1 MGKKMIL
8 IVKLLCL
15 FKKLTSIILFFLN
28 FFFDKAVEKNS
39 IRKMCLSKSLIKQRR
54 QVNNNN
60 EI

>member
-15 FKKLTSIILFFLN
+15 FKKLTSIILFYFL

>member
-15 FKKLTSIILFFLN
+15 FKKLTSIILFFL